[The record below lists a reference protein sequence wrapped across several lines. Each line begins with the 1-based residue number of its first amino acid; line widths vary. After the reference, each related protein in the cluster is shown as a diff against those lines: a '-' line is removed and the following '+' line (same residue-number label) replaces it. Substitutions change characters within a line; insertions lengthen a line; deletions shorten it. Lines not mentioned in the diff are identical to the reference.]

1 MVVVIQEIKLHIIR
15 RNYFRYVIQADLTND
30 IWNYADT
37 RFLIKN
43 DNERILGFLNYIS
56 NHYKCNV
63 AALFLSNTFKNRINV
78 FKKTSKC
85 GLEYQLLI
93 LKRKVHFLSIILIC

>member
-1 MVVVIQEIKLHIIR
+1 MVVVIQEIKLH
-15 RNYFRYVIQADLTND
+15 RYVIQADLTND

-43 DNERILGFLNYIS
+43 YNERTLGFLNYIS
-56 NHYKCNV
+56 NYYKYNV

>member
-1 MVVVIQEIKLHIIR
+1 MVVVIKEIKLHIIR
-15 RNYFRYVIQADLTND
+15 INDFRYVIQADLTND

-56 NHYKCNV
+56 NHYKYNV

-78 FKKTSKC
+78 FKKNSKC